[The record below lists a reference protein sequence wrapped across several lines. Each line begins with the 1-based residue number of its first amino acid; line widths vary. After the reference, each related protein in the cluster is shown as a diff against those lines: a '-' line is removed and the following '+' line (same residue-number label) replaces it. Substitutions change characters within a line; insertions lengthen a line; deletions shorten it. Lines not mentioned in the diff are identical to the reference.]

1 MEQNQRFL
9 GIFFGLSIFVGR
21 NRNKMKKL
29 ILLVLLTN
37 SIVMAQEP
45 IRYVALG
52 DSYTIGTGAKK
63 EEAWPVLL
71 TKHLNE
77 NKIHVE
83 LIANP
88 AQNGWTTEDL
98 IEYELAVLDKSKPTF
113 VTLLIGV
120 NDWVQGV
127 DAKTFQ
133 KRFVAIVEHIQKQLP
148 DKSKLLIITIPDFGV
163 TPTGKKYSNGRDISK
178 GIASFNKIILDEAQR
193 LNLKTADLF
202 EISKKMGT
210 ESALVAPDGLHPS
223 AKGYALWETVIYPVA
238 FRMLEK

>member
-1 MEQNQRFL
+1 MYRFKFTL
-9 GIFFGLSIFVGR
+9 FS
-21 NRNKMKKL
+21 
-29 ILLVLLTN
+29 ILLISAMKN
-37 SIVMAQEP
+37 IAQV
-45 IRYVALG
+45 RYIALG

-63 EEAWPVLL
+63 DEAWPVLL
-71 TKHLNE
+71 TKHLKE
-77 NKIHVE
+77 NKIDIE

-98 IEYELAVLDKSKPTF
+98 TEYELPVLDKSKATF

-133 KRFVAIVEHIQKQLP
+133 KRFIAIVEHIQKQLP

-178 GIASFNKIILDEAQR
+178 GIAEFNSIIVAEAKKR
-193 LNLKTADLF
+193 NLKTADLF
-202 EISKKMGT
+202 DISKKMGT
-210 ESALVAPDGLHPS
+210 NTELVAPDGLHPS

-238 FRMLEK
+238 YETVK

>member
-1 MEQNQRFL
+1 MN
-9 GIFFGLSIFVGR
+9 
-21 NRNKMKKL
+21 KL
-29 ILLVLLTN
+29 IIMMLLSGT
-37 SIVMAQEP
+37 MGFAQT

-71 TKHLNE
+71 TNHLKE
-77 NKIHVE
+77 NKIDIE

-98 IEYELAVLDKSKPTF
+98 IEYELPVLDKSKATF

-133 KRFVAIVEHIQKQLP
+133 KRFKIIVEHIQKQLP
-148 DKSKLLIITIPDFGV
+148 DNSKLLIISIPDFGV

-178 GIASFNKIILDEAQR
+178 GITEFNSIILAEARR

-202 EISKKMGT
+202 DISKDMGT
-210 ESALVAPDGLHPS
+210 TTELVAPDGLHPS

-238 FRMLEK
+238 LQMLKEK

>member
-1 MEQNQRFL
+1 MN
-9 GIFFGLSIFVGR
+9 
-21 NRNKMKKL
+21 KL
-29 ILLVLLTN
+29 IIMMLLSGT
-37 SIVMAQEP
+37 MGFAQT

-71 TKHLNE
+71 TNHLKE
-77 NKIHVE
+77 NKIDIE

-98 IEYELAVLDKSKPTF
+98 IEYELPVLDKSKATF

-133 KRFVAIVEHIQKQLP
+133 KRFKIIVEHIQKQLP
-148 DKSKLLIITIPDFGV
+148 DNSKLLIISIPDFGV
-163 TPTGKKYSNGRDISK
+163 TPAGKKYGNGRDISK
-178 GIASFNKIILDEAQR
+178 GIAEFNSIILAEARR
-193 LNLKTADLF
+193 LNLKTAYLF
-202 EISKKMGT
+202 DISKKMGT
-210 ESALVAPDGLHPS
+210 NTELVAPDGLHPS

-238 FRMLEK
+238 LQMLKTK

>member
-1 MEQNQRFL
+1 MNQF
-9 GIFFGLSIFVGR
+9 SA
-21 NRNKMKKL
+21 L
-29 ILLVLLTN
+29 ILVLF
-37 SIVMAQEP
+37 SITMRAQTP

-52 DSYTIGTGAKK
+52 DSYTVGTGAKK

-71 TKHLNE
+71 TKHLKE
-77 NKIHVE
+77 NKIDID

-98 IEYELAVLDKSKPTF
+98 IEYELPVLDKSNPTF

-127 DAKTFQ
+127 DAKSFQ

-148 DKSKLLIITIPDFGV
+148 DKSKLQIITIPDFGV
-163 TPTGKKYSNGRDISK
+163 TSNGKKYGSGRDISK
-178 GIASFNKIILDEAQR
+178 GIAEFNAIIIAEAKKR
-193 LNLKTADLF
+193 DLKTADLF
-202 EISKKMGT
+202 DISKKMGT
-210 ESALVAPDGLHPS
+210 NTELVAPDGLHPS

-238 FRMLEK
+238 FSQLKKSLD

>member
-1 MEQNQRFL
+1 MN
-9 GIFFGLSIFVGR
+9 
-21 NRNKMKKL
+21 KL
-29 ILLVLLTN
+29 IIMMLLSGT
-37 SIVMAQEP
+37 MGFAQT

-71 TKHLNE
+71 TNHLKE
-77 NKIHVE
+77 NKIDIE

-98 IEYELAVLDKSKPTF
+98 IEYELPVLDKSKATF

-133 KRFVAIVEHIQKQLP
+133 KRFKIIVEHIQKQLP
-148 DKSKLLIITIPDFGV
+148 DNSKLLIISIPDFGV
-163 TPTGKKYSNGRDISK
+163 TPAGKKYGNGRDISK
-178 GIASFNKIILDEAQR
+178 GIAEFNSIILAEARR

-202 EISKKMGT
+202 DISKKMGT
-210 ESALVAPDGLHPS
+210 NTELVAPDGLHPS

-238 FRMLEK
+238 LQMLKTK

>member
-1 MEQNQRFL
+1 MN
-9 GIFFGLSIFVGR
+9 
-21 NRNKMKKL
+21 KL
-29 ILLVLLTN
+29 IIMMLLAGTTGF
-37 SIVMAQEP
+37 AQT

-71 TKHLNE
+71 TKHLKE
-77 NKIHVE
+77 NKIDIE

-88 AQNGWTTEDL
+88 SQNGWTTEDL
-98 IEYELAVLDKSKPTF
+98 IEAELPVLDKSKATF

-127 DAKTFQ
+127 DAKTFK

-148 DKSKLLIITIPDFGV
+148 DKNKLLIVTIPDFGV

-178 GIASFNKIILDEAQR
+178 GIAEFNAIIIAEAKR

-202 EISKKMGT
+202 DISKKMGT
-210 ESALVAPDGLHPS
+210 NTELVAPDGLHPS
-223 AKGYALWETVIYPVA
+223 AKGYASWETVIYPVA
-238 FRMLEK
+238 YEMLKKK